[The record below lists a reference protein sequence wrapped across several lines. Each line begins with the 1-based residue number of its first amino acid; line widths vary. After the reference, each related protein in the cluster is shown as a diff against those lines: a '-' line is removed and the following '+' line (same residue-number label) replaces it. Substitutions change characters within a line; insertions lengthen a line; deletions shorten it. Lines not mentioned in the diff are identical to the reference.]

1 MPDDQ
6 LVSALHNKYYS
17 DIPLEQFNQK
27 IGFSQQQA
35 PIINQEQS
43 LQQLGQ
49 KNPVAQQSAALTTQ
63 SQPIDGFTGA
73 TIKAPEEKSMLEL
86 ISEKTTNILSGAGE
100 RAGDLGGSLLST
112 IQTVGEGLEEKVPLG
127 GFVWEDGDILPSYK
141 KPDEWAKTEAQ
152 PILEKGANALNSID
166 LGYQEQSNWQGVKDA
181 FSKGG
186 PLSGSAYAEVLEYG
200 LEQGVKSIPD
210 MVATVFA
217 MPAYMVARSGE
228 IGEQRAIN
236 KGKEK
241 ADIEDVLEAAPFA
254 AASAL
259 LERIGAKGM
268 TSDAKADLGKELLE
282 AGIKEQTKRVA
293 KAGGKALTKEAA
305 TEAMQEGMIEYTGE
319 RFGTDAKMDFKEAL
333 DRAAAGA
340 VAGGV
345 MGGVIGTG
353 SGIANEITYSP
364 EKTLANAMNEEL
376 DSKELSTKGEAERLL
391 NPDRAQVGR
400 IDPPA
405 LEASKLW
412 ENLTDNE
419 KSKFKAVLDDVEQVG
434 GITEA
439 KPVKVE
445 EKQVKDIAGDVEDNK
460 ADGLAGKPIDSDW
473 TSFSEESETKNIP
486 RSEMPQIKSENR
498 GAMVNFMKSR
508 GINHEQEEVAASLLK
523 PTQQE
528 FSPAKVKKA
537 MEFEGGNRSILVS
550 NDNYVLDG
558 HHQWLAAREKGEPV
572 KVIRLNAPIE
582 KLVPLA
588 KEMPSTETQD
598 NNEETTITGKLS
610 SDNGKQSKQKP
621 VEAAVAGKN
630 IKLKQAKITND
641 TPPAKLNS
649 MAVTEVKQ
657 KPKQV
662 AELESLDKPELVKAS
677 QTPNRD
683 QSKKQ
688 IAENAVEQEIYSN
701 VAKSS
706 AITTFNNSESF
717 DQQVI
722 SETKK
727 QTDLDVKKAADS
739 VVQLPEL
746 DSAGK
751 VTYPKPKADVN
762 TTLYRKLDNKI
773 VDPPK
778 EGDRVFNAPGHNY
791 IGLFRSTGIPERRKF
806 VYIEGRKLDIPE
818 KPQRIEPI
826 MDKLVKIM
834 GRRVYFGKIKG
845 KSSEGFYRPGIGEIR
860 TRKKNDVEVL
870 AHEMAHY
877 LDFYSNDT
885 LPNFQKLYKES
896 KFKEEVAGLSYTNAD
911 AEIELI
917 EGFAEFVRLWLTN
930 STEAQIRAPKFYDAF
945 TKLLA
950 KDRKLLNPM
959 RDMQDLMHKFYF
971 QGPDKLGQAL
981 IGKDLSYKQRFNEW
995 AYRRDSRIRQQT
1007 IDRFH
1012 AARKVE
1018 QELTGKVGNVQ
1029 ESAWKQFRIAN
1040 GGAEGITDYILNYG
1054 TLNFDEKGD
1063 LQNTGK
1069 SLNEVFQPVKTI
1081 KLLGKDKGEQ
1091 KIDLLLRY
1099 FAGRRALELHRQ
1111 GRENLIPKETA
1122 KEWARLGKD
1131 YPIFESIQKEYQAFN
1146 DRMMDFYQEAGMIT
1160 PEGRKAMQV
1169 MNKDYIPFNRIRD
1182 QLAGGRTGAGGG
1194 FQKLK
1199 GGTANLNDMMVNIQ
1213 DGVSANVT
1221 AALNNRAKQR
1231 LYKYISSHKDG
1242 AIFATKIGPDS
1253 KPVKVYS
1260 DEMASKINKILEIN
1274 GIQVDGELDLDS
1286 KDLLTFWQ
1294 HGVKPTLNE
1303 SGNIVDSVIID
1314 GKPKYYEVKDPL
1326 LQDMLIAMNPESY
1339 SSFMNVM
1346 FGVKNLF
1353 TRSITLGVEF
1363 MGANLVRDTVGA
1375 TFLSKNNFKPF
1386 LSSFSGMHSFIT
1398 RDKYYQDF
1406 MRSGGG
1412 YSSRMEAL
1420 TKESTARRRVSLD
1433 EFGVMTIPEKL
1444 LSTLDNVASAFEYG
1458 TRIGEFKLAKKNNKS
1473 DMDAGFDAREIS
1485 TDFSVLGANR
1495 FLTGY
1500 IRTVPFL
1507 NAMIQSQDRVYREA
1521 LVSKKYDGNP
1531 TGMAMKAFLGI
1542 TVPTLALWLI
1552 NKDDED
1558 YQNIPDHE
1566 KRTNW
1571 HFKLEDG
1578 TYAKVPRPYDVGFVY
1593 ATMPELFFKYL
1604 EDDKGKQFAEGM
1616 AWTLTQMYGIDG
1628 IPAMMTG
1635 WWDLVRNKKW
1645 TGAPVIP
1652 KSLENVEATEQYS
1665 ANTSETFV
1673 RLGEALGISPI
1684 KAEHAFKAYTG
1695 YLGGY
1700 TVALTDKM
1708 MWDKERF
1715 GEPVE
1720 RKLSEN
1726 IFLRRFITPEERPYT
1741 APMEKFFSLKEK
1753 ADKITATFK
1762 GQTDAMRA
1770 ITGRADKDKLFKG
1783 DKFFGLSSEEK
1794 KTLFALNDSMNDLIK
1809 IIYGKEGIKT
1819 AEKVIRYNKNLTGK
1833 QKRDRIDELW
1843 RQRSELFN
1851 KYYQSADRALQKA
1864 KQKAENINQ
1873 EK

>member
-35 PIINQEQS
+35 PIINQEQP
-43 LQQLGQ
+43 LQQMGQ
-49 KNPVAQQSAALTTQ
+49 QNPAAQQSAALTTQ

-112 IQTVGEGLEEKVPLG
+112 IQTVGEGLEEKAPLG

-152 PILEKGANALNSID
+152 PILEKGANALSSID
-166 LGYQEQSNWQGVKDA
+166 LGYQEKSNWQGVKDA

-376 DSKELSTKGEAERLL
+376 DSKELSTEGEAERLL
-391 NPDRAQVGR
+391 NPDRAQIERVSNP
-400 IDPPA
+400 DFEQSEMWKN
-405 LEASKLW
+405 LSK
-412 ENLTDNE
+412 EDQV
-419 KSKFKAVLDDVEQVG
+419 KFKAIIDDVEQPKQSEG
-434 GITEA
+434 NANALEA
-439 KPVKVE
+439 QSEGTNEQAPDKTK
-445 EKQVKDIAGDVEDNK
+445 
-460 ADGLAGKPIDSDW
+460 
-473 TSFSEESETKNIP
+473 SEESVDDVAIDKKTEIKPNTEQEQSKEIADKKLMAKSPNLKISADYKKEVNKEFPDVSFQFSSRDKLLSLDKIVVPKSMRGTGVGTQAMNKIISKADKQGHTIDLVPSSDFGGNKKRLVEFYKSFGFVENKGKNKDYEI
-486 RSEMPQIKSENR
+486 S
-498 GAMVNFMKSR
+498 GAMYR
-508 GINHEQEEVAASLLK
+508 I
-523 PTQQE
+523 P
-528 FSPAKVKKA
+528 
-537 MEFEGGNRSILVS
+537 
-550 NDNYVLDG
+550 
-558 HHQWLAAREKGEPV
+558 
-572 KVIRLNAPIE
+572 
-582 KLVPLA
+582 
-588 KEMPSTETQD
+588 
-598 NNEETTITGKLS
+598 
-610 SDNGKQSKQKP
+610 KQKDK
-621 VEAAVAGKN
+621 VT
-630 IKLKQAKITND
+630 QTKITKD

-662 AELESLDKPELVKAS
+662 AELESLAKPELVKVS
-677 QTPNRD
+677 KTPNRK
-683 QSKKQ
+683 QSSKQ
-688 IAENAVEQEIYSN
+688 IAETAVEQEIYSN

-746 DSAGK
+746 DSTGK

-778 EGDRVFNAPGHNY
+778 EGERVFNAPGHNY

-834 GRRVYFGKIKG
+834 GRRIYFGKIKG
-845 KSSEGFYRPGIGEIR
+845 KSSEGFYRPSIGEIR

-1231 LYKYISSHKDG
+1231 LYKYISNHKDG

-1708 MWDKERF
+1708 MWDEERF

-1741 APMEKFFSLKEK
+1741 APMEKFFKLKEK

-1770 ITGRADKDKLFKG
+1770 ITGRADKEKLFKG